1 MKRQRSQLSVR
12 LALGL
17 SLLPSS
23 LALASGDGH
32 GPHIA
37 NWFQLGSQYQNTP
50 ALGWL
55 SFTFFT
61 FAGLVVFWVR
71 RPLGRYLASRSDSV
85 RKALAEAQKAK
96 EAAETQAAESAAKLA
111 ALEDEIVAL
120 KAEFRAQ
127 GEAEL
132 RRMEAA
138 AKATAARINK
148 DAEDTLQAETERARE
163 ILKAEG
169 ARIALELAEERVR
182 SAVAAEDHARLT
194 QNFIQD
200 LSA

>member
-1 MKRQRSQLSVR
+1 MNR
-12 LALGL
+12 LRNDFPVSWVLGT
-17 SLLPSS
+17 SLLYSS
-23 LALASGDGH
+23 LAFASGDGH
-32 GPHIA
+32 GPHIT
-37 NWFQLGSQYQNTP
+37 NWFQLGSEYQNTP

-61 FAGLVVFWVR
+61 FAGMLVFWVR
-71 RPLGRYLASRSDSV
+71 KPLGRYLATRSDSV
-85 RKALAEAQKAK
+85 SKALTEAKKAK
-96 EAAETQAAESAAKLA
+96 EAAEARAAESAAKLS
-111 ALEDEIVAL
+111 ALEGEIEAL

-132 RRMEAA
+132 RRMEEA

-163 ILKAEG
+163 LLKAEG
-169 ARIALELAEERVR
+169 ARIALQLAEERIR
-182 SAVAAEDHARLT
+182 GAVADADHARLT